1 VKDTDGREGKGT
13 RRGEGVPIR
22 SPRRRILHRGSQMD
36 GDAKSGGA
44 PTIIMQRCG
53 GWRKITNHGPCRIR
67 FGFSQEEMRK
77 RRRQMFR
84 EYNRVLFHI
93 QLSKVQP
100 QQERAFT
107 ASKTNCNQKTLH
119 SYVPPVP
126 LPPSLP
132 YSRVLP
138 SLPSANANISTSK
151 SRLPPPLFSFFWTP
165 PGRRSV

>member
-1 VKDTDGREGKGT
+1 
-13 RRGEGVPIR
+13 VPIR

-84 EYNRVLFHI
+84 EYNHVLFHI

-100 QQERAFT
+100 QERAFT

-126 LPPSLP
+126 LPPSHTVES
-132 YSRVLP
+132 SRPFPPQMQIYRHQKADCHHPFLVSSGHPQVDVLCDP
-138 SLPSANANISTSK
+138 SFVDK
-151 SRLPPPLFSFFWTP
+151 
-165 PGRRSV
+165 